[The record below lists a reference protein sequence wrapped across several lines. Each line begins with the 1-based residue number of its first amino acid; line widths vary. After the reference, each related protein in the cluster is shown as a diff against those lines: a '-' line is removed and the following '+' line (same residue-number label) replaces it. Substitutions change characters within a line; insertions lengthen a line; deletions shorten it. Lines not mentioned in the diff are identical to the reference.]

1 MEKKNQVVENKVSD
15 VTGIVTT
22 DVFATKVEKK
32 IQDDTVLVT
41 ASVLTT
47 IEIDRKILDASGL
60 IGNKDY
66 DSKIS
71 DLEKSY
77 FAAFDYKKFTSEIH
91 DAKINKND

>member
-1 MEKKNQVVENKVSD
+1 MRLFWFRQINNKQNLVKKNQVVENKVSD
-15 VTGIVTT
+15 VTGLVTT

-32 IQDDTVLVT
+32 IRDDTVLVT

-71 DLEKSY
+71 DPEK
-77 FAAFDYKKFTSEIH
+77 
-91 DAKINKND
+91 

>member
-1 MEKKNQVVENKVSD
+1 MKKNQVVENKVSD
-15 VTGIVTT
+15 VTGLVTT

-32 IQDDTVLVT
+32 IRDDTVLVT

-66 DSKIS
+66 DCKIS
-71 DLEKSY
+71 DPEK
-77 FAAFDYKKFTSEIH
+77 
-91 DAKINKND
+91 

>member
-1 MEKKNQVVENKVSD
+1 MEGIISLMRLFWFRQINNKQNLVKKNQVVENKVSD
-15 VTGIVTT
+15 VTGLVTT

-32 IQDDTVLVT
+32 IRDDTVLVT

-71 DLEKSY
+71 DPEK
-77 FAAFDYKKFTSEIH
+77 
-91 DAKINKND
+91 